1 MKKISNSIL
10 IYLFIT
16 SCGFKNLNL
25 ADTFKIENLKINNT
39 GRETFILKNELKNYS
54 SNKASNKINLEIK
67 IKSSDEIKDKDI
79 TNTVTRYNSRVEIQL
94 KLEKL
99 DTREVFRETFSNT
112 SEYVAENNYSDTL
125 LNKKKVKE
133 DSILKLSED
142 IISFISNKIS

>member
-1 MKKISNSIL
+1 MKKISNFIL

-54 SNKASNKINLEIK
+54 YNKASNKINLEIK

>member
-1 MKKISNSIL
+1 MINL
-10 IYLFIT
+10 IIRRW
-16 SCGFKNLNL
+16 FKNLNL